1 LSYASLR
8 RYERMRNRVCNEQ
21 LPTREKEILNE
32 LGAKVTLRPELET
45 FTTTASL
52 EFLDNVG
59 GAKLCFI
66 FVFLF

>member
-1 LSYASLR
+1 
-8 RYERMRNRVCNEQ
+8 MRNRVCNEQ

-32 LGAKVTLRPELET
+32 LGAKVTLRPQLET

-59 GAKLCFI
+59 GEKLCNFFI
-66 FVFLF
+66 FIFIFF